1 MIRTF
6 ELTLAKDYSKK
17 WGLQEALRELLQNAI
32 DFANE
37 SEDNTMSINYDEE
50 TSTLSIANKNSI
62 LTKKTLLLGYTSK
75 EDKPN
80 AIGQFGE
87 GYKIALLVLNRLQKN
102 VTIYNYGRKE
112 IWTTKFVKSKK
123 YEGEL
128 VLKISIDTEPIW
140 KKVPNNNLTFEIND
154 ISKEDYDELVER
166 TLQLQAQDNID
177 YLNASDMG
185 RILLNNKYKGK
196 VFVNGLWIKDI
207 PSLKYGYDIAPN
219 YLDIGRDRNLVSE
232 YDISYTTSG
241 MWALN
246 QGEEF
251 IELIT
256 NGALDVKNIH
266 GALSYNYR
274 LNAKVN
280 KQDIYD
286 NIYDN
291 FKEKYGEN
299 SIPSTTQQ
307 ERDILSKSY
316 PEANII
322 TVTDIEKELITSS
335 TKYKEEIDSMEMSNE
350 ISITELYSQW
360 REENYFMLNDKALKA
375 LDDIINL
382 AKERLNE

>member
-17 WGLQEALRELLQNAI
+17 WGLQEALRELVQNAI

-37 SEDNTMSINYDEE
+37 AEDNTMSISYDEE
-50 TSTLSIANKNSI
+50 SSTLSIANKDSI

-75 EDKPN
+75 EDNPN

-87 GYKIALLVLNRLQKN
+87 GYKIALLVLNRLNKN

-112 IWTTKFVKSKK
+112 VWTTKFVKSKK

-140 KKVPNNNLTFEIND
+140 KKVPNNNLTFEIQD
-154 ISKEDYDELVER
+154 VSKEDYEELVDR
-166 TLQLQAQDNID
+166 TLQLQGEINSKST
-177 YLNASDMG
+177 SDMG
-185 RILLNNKYKGK
+185 RILTDKKYKGK
-196 VFVNGLWIKDI
+196 VFVNGLWIKNI
-207 PSLKYGYDIAPN
+207 PSLEYGYDITPS
-219 YLDIGRDRNLVSE
+219 YLNIGRDRDLVSE

-246 QGEEF
+246 QGEELLK
-251 IELIT
+251 LI
-256 NGALDVKNIH
+256 NKNALDVRNIN

-274 LNAKVN
+274 LYNKVEKKDLCN
-280 KQDIYD
+280 YVYD
-286 NIYDN
+286 G
-291 FKEKYGEN
+291 FKEKYGDKA
-299 SIPSTTQQ
+299 IPSTTQE
-307 ERDILSKSY
+307 ERNVLEKSY
-316 PEANII
+316 PEADII
-322 TVTDIEKELITSS
+322 TVKDVEKELIVSS
-335 TKYKEEIDSMEMSNE
+335 PNYKEMIDSIEISEE

-360 REENYFMLNDKALKA
+360 REENSYVLNSNALKD

-382 AKERLNE
+382 AKERLGE